1 MQEQDPAGRSPAR
14 LPAKASLS
22 SWLTMFVCSTHRPT
36 CTTLSFS
43 HVSLLYSCVRAKC
56 PSALSSYHSKRIPN
70 NPAKNIATEDH
81 WAPLSRA
88 RRVSHFAEMLT
99 FFENVPLYF
108 FVPKNC
114 HHITDISATP
124 YLPGTVRRD
133 WLLSLSLSSCME
145 FRALKGSTSS
155 RENFVYRYLC
165 LHSKYHICSIFFSS
179 LHGSA
184 QKQLYS
190 GRHLYKQL

>member
-1 MQEQDPAGRSPAR
+1 
-14 LPAKASLS
+14 
-22 SWLTMFVCSTHRPT
+22 MFVCPTHRPT
-36 CTTLSFS
+36 CTTLSLS
-43 HVSLLYSCVRAKC
+43 HVSLLYSCVRATC

-81 WAPLSRA
+81 WAPLRRA
-88 RRVSHFAEMLT
+88 WRVSHFAEMLT

-114 HHITDISATP
+114 HHITDISTVTP
-124 YLPGTVRRD
+124 YLLGTVRRD

-155 RENFVYRYLC
+155 RENCVYLC
-165 LHSKYHICSIFFSS
+165 LHSKYYICLIYMKNIYIYIKKTTFFFFYSKLHSS
-179 LHGSA
+179 LII
-184 QKQLYS
+184 
-190 GRHLYKQL
+190 